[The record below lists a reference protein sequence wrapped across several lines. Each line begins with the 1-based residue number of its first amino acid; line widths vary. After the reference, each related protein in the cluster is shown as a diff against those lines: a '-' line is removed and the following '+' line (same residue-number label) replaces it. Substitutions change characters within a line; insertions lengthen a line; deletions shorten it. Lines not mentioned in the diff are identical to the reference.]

1 MEVIETTDMK
11 VTSKS
16 SCQVTRA
23 TAMDVIPVADG
34 ADCRVKNQT

>member
-1 MEVIETTDMK
+1 MEDIETRDMK

-23 TAMDVIPVADG
+23 IAMVVIPVADG
-34 ADCRVKNQT
+34 A